1 MLSPAGKGSHEAVGV
16 KPRPFF
22 RSSILF
28 VQLSMAASRF
38 SKFRMRS
45 CSNFLTDSRVLSARH
60 LSSLHAAASSSLP
73 SLWGCGG
80 GCVRLHPKGCYK
92 WLDLMQIVR
101 T

>member
-80 GCVRLHPKGCYK
+80 GCVRLHHKGC
-92 WLDLMQIVR
+92 
-101 T
+101 